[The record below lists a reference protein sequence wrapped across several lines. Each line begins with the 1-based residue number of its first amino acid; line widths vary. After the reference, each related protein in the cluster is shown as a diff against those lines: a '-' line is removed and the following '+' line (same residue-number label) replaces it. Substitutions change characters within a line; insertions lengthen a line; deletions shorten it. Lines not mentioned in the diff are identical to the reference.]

1 MLVALASHSRQD
13 EPTTSTGTGTRVI
26 FYSSRSNMVSLSLS
40 ADDSTHSLSVE
51 ECILNHVLRLLK
63 KEMPDNVKMLAQY
76 FQFFVNYS
84 SMGRHEVGKQRA
96 MEVNASSP
104 SVPFVYSVSN

>member
-13 EPTTSTGTGTRVI
+13 EQVINPSSTGSVWRRFIDVLDDLL
-26 FYSSRSNMVSLSLS
+26 VS
-40 ADDSTHSLSVE
+40 DETKNDFFVE
-51 ECILNHVLRLLK
+51 ESILNHVLRLLK

-84 SMGRHEVGKQRA
+84 SMGRHEVCR
-96 MEVNASSP
+96 EEN
-104 SVPFVYSVSN
+104 